1 LFESRIQRSFRSIV
15 GELPVR
21 EVRNFKM
28 NRNLYWLQRLKS
40 RRF

>member
-21 EVRNFKM
+21 EVRNF
-28 NRNLYWLQRLKS
+28 
-40 RRF
+40 

>member
-21 EVRNFKM
+21 EVRK
-28 NRNLYWLQRLKS
+28 LK
-40 RRF
+40 

>member
-21 EVRNFKM
+21 EVRN
-28 NRNLYWLQRLKS
+28 
-40 RRF
+40 